1 MAEQHLLTTER
12 VAASPDWATLTERAL
27 DDVSRIVRSEIHM
40 LQTSI
45 ETAVEA
51 RIDSVV
57 TRSMTI
63 AATVCGV
70 FCILCAVIL
79 LLHQWLPWWQSFG
92 IAGLLDNRAQAQ
104 LSKIPGIGDIPILGQ
119 LFRSKSVQRN
129 NSELLVLVTPHIVDP
144 VHVTSPA
151 PPGPK
156 PPMPYLDNPKFDK
169 NLPGAKKTEPPPQ
182 PMGSK

>member
-1 MAEQHLLTTER
+1 MAEQRPLTNER
-12 VAASPDWATLTERAL
+12 AAATPDWATLTERAL

-51 RIDSVV
+51 RIDIVV

-92 IAGLLDNRAQAQ
+92 IAGFCLLAAGVVSRATTKSSSQ
-104 LSKIPGIGDIPILGQ
+104 LNAARQEMNHG
-119 LFRSKSVQRN
+119 RSS
-129 NSELLVLVTPHIVDP
+129 
-144 VHVTSPA
+144 A
-151 PPGPK
+151 
-156 PPMPYLDNPKFDK
+156 
-169 NLPGAKKTEPPPQ
+169 
-182 PMGSK
+182 

>member
-1 MAEQHLLTTER
+1 MTSER
-12 VAASPDWATLTERAL
+12 AAASPDWATLTERAL

-45 ETAVEA
+45 ETAVEV

-63 AATVCGV
+63 AAMLCGA

-92 IAGLLDNRAQAQ
+92 IAGFCLLATGAVSRASTKSSSQ
-104 LSKIPGIGDIPILGQ
+104 LSGPRQEMDHG
-119 LFRSKSVQRN
+119 RSS
-129 NSELLVLVTPHIVDP
+129 
-144 VHVTSPA
+144 A
-151 PPGPK
+151 
-156 PPMPYLDNPKFDK
+156 
-169 NLPGAKKTEPPPQ
+169 
-182 PMGSK
+182 

>member
-12 VAASPDWATLTERAL
+12 VAASPDWATLTERVL

-63 AATVCGV
+63 AAMVCGAL
-70 FCILCAVIL
+70 CILCAATLPLTAGALVLGVIL
-79 LLHQWLPWWQSFG
+79 IG
-92 IAGLLDNRAQAQ
+92 VGAY
-104 LSKIPGIGDIPILGQ
+104 SK
-119 LFRSKSVQRN
+119 RS
-129 NSELLVLVTPHIVDP
+129 P
-144 VHVTSPA
+144 
-151 PPGPK
+151 
-156 PPMPYLDNPKFDK
+156 
-169 NLPGAKKTEPPPQ
+169 
-182 PMGSK
+182 

>member
-1 MAEQHLLTTER
+1 MAEQHPLTNER
-12 VAASPDWATLTERAL
+12 AAASPDWATLTERAL

-63 AATVCGV
+63 AAMVCGA
-70 FCILCAVIL
+70 FSILCAAVL

-92 IAGLLDNRAQAQ
+92 IAGFCLLGTGVVSRATVKSSSQ
-104 LSKIPGIGDIPILGQ
+104 LGAPRHEMNHG
-119 LFRSKSVQRN
+119 RSS
-129 NSELLVLVTPHIVDP
+129 
-144 VHVTSPA
+144 A
-151 PPGPK
+151 
-156 PPMPYLDNPKFDK
+156 
-169 NLPGAKKTEPPPQ
+169 
-182 PMGSK
+182 